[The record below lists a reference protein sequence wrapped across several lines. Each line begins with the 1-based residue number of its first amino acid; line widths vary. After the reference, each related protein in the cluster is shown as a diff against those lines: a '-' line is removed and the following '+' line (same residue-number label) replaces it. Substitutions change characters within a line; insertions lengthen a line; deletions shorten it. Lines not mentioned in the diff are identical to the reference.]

1 MTRGTEA
8 EPRRIVGTTLL
19 PGGEIRLALIS
30 VRDGRITAVAAALTP
45 PEERALRR
53 TPGLVR
59 LRDEEILAPAFND
72 IHCHGAGGGAA
83 DGGLDGLA
91 RMAGALLAHGVGG
104 FLATVMTAPIPALRT
119 AALAVA
125 GRMVDRAAAGST
137 VLGLHL
143 EGPAL
148 SPVRSAGHDP
158 AALVEPAVLD
168 AALASEAV
176 AWRAVRLVT
185 LAPELPGG
193 LELIRRLAAA
203 GIATSVGHTDASAEV
218 ASGAYAAGARS
229 TTHLF
234 NGMPPFLHR
243 SPGPV
248 GAALADAPF
257 IELIADGV
265 HVDRRILAPIARAIG
280 ADRLIFVSDAVP
292 LAGSRLRRVPVPGS
306 VVLVRGGMAVHPDG
320 TLAGGRLLLDGI
332 VGSAVLAGIPL
343 SDALRA
349 ASENPATLLGLVDR
363 GAVKVG
369 ARADLVI
376 VSRAGRLRQVMVSG
390 A

>member
-1 MTRGTEA
+1 MIGRTDA
-8 EPRRIVGTTLL
+8 APMRIVGTTLL
-19 PGGEIRLALIS
+19 PGGEIRLALIFM
-30 VRDGRITAVAAALTP
+30 RDGRIEAVAAALTP
-45 PEERALRR
+45 PEERALQR
-53 TPGLVR
+53 TPGVVR
-59 LRDEEILAPAFND
+59 LRADEILAPAFID

-83 DGGLDGLA
+83 DGGLDGLG
-91 RMAGALLAHGVGG
+91 RMAGALLAHGVAG
-104 FLATVMTAPIPALRT
+104 FLATVMTAPIPELRT

-158 AALVEPAVLD
+158 AALVDPAALD
-168 AALASEAV
+168 AALASEPA

-193 LELIRRLAAA
+193 PELIRRLAAA
-203 GIATSVGHTDASAEV
+203 GIAASVGHTDASAEV
-218 ASGAYAAGARS
+218 ASGAYMAGARS

-234 NGMPPFLHR
+234 NGMPPLLHR
-243 SPGPV
+243 SPGSV

-280 ADRLIFVSDAVP
+280 AGRLILVSDAVP

-306 VVLVRGGMAVHPDG
+306 VVVVRGGMAVHPDG

-332 VGSAVLAGIPL
+332 VGSAVRAGIPL

-376 VSRAGRLRQVMVSG
+376 VSRAGRLRRVMVAG

>member
-1 MTRGTEA
+1 M
-8 EPRRIVGTTLL
+8 RIVGTTLL
-19 PGGEIRLALIS
+19 PGGELRLALVS
-30 VRDGRITAVAAALTP
+30 LRDGRIETVAPASTR
-45 PEERALRR
+45 PEERALRSAL
-53 TPGLVR
+53 GVVR
-59 LRDEEILAPAFND
+59 LRADEVLAPAFID
-72 IHCHGAGGGAA
+72 VHCHGAGGGGA
-83 DGGLDGLA
+83 DGGLDGLT
-91 RMAGALLAHGVGG
+91 RMAGALLAHGVGA

-119 AALAVA
+119 TALAVA
-125 GRMVDRAAAGST
+125 ERMADPAAAGAT
-137 VLGLHL
+137 VLGIHL

-158 AALVEPAVLD
+158 TALVDPAALDAV
-168 AALASEAV
+168 LASEPA
-176 AWRAVRLVT
+176 AWLAVRLVT

-193 LELIRRLAAA
+193 LELIRRLVPV
-203 GIATSVGHTDASAEV
+203 GIFVSVGHTDAPAEV
-218 ASGAYAAGARS
+218 ASAAYAAGARS

-234 NGMPPFLHR
+234 NGMPPLLHR

-265 HVDRRILAPIARAIG
+265 HVDRRILAPIARAVG
-280 ADRLIFVSDAVP
+280 SDRLMFVSDAVP

-306 VVLVRGGMAVHPDG
+306 SVVVRGATAVHPDG

-332 VGSAVLAGIPL
+332 VGSAVRAGIPL

-349 ASENPATLLGLVDR
+349 ASENPAKMLGAVDR
-363 GAVKVG
+363 GAVKAG

-376 VSRAGRLRQVMVSG
+376 VSLAGRLRRVIVAG

>member
-1 MTRGTEA
+1 MTAGTEVTHM
-8 EPRRIVGTTLL
+8 RIVGTTLL
-19 PGGEIRLALIS
+19 PDGELRLALVS
-30 VRDGRITAVAAALTP
+30 LRNGRIEAVAPASTP

-53 TPGLVR
+53 ALGVVR
-59 LRDEEILAPAFND
+59 LRADEILAPAFID
-72 IHCHGAGGGAA
+72 VHCHGAGGGGA

-91 RMAGALLAHGVGG
+91 RMASALLAHGVGA
-104 FLATVMTAPIPALRT
+104 FLATVMSAPIPAVRT
-119 AALAVA
+119 TALAVA
-125 GRMVDRAAAGST
+125 ERMADPAAAGST
-137 VLGLHL
+137 VLGVHL

-158 AALVEPAVLD
+158 TALVDPTALD
-168 AALASEAV
+168 AVLASEPA

-193 LELIRRLAAA
+193 LELIRRLAAV
-203 GIATSVGHTDASAEV
+203 GIFVSVGHTDASAEV
-218 ASGAYAAGARS
+218 ASAAYAAGARS

-234 NGMPPFLHR
+234 NGMPPLLHR

-265 HVDRRILAPIARAIG
+265 HVDRSILAPIARAVG

-292 LAGSRLRRVPVPGS
+292 FAGSRLRRVPVPGS
-306 VVLVRGGMAVHPDG
+306 VVVVRGEKAVHPDG
-320 TLAGGRLLLDGI
+320 TLAGGRLLLDRI
-332 VGSAVLAGIPL
+332 VGSAVRAGIPL

-349 ASENPATLLGLVDR
+349 ASENPAKMLGVVDR
-363 GAVKVG
+363 GAVKVD

-376 VSRAGRLRQVMVSG
+376 VSLAGRLRRVIVAG

>member
-1 MTRGTEA
+1 MAIRNETT
-8 EPRRIVGTTLL
+8 PMRIVGTTLL
-19 PGGEIRLALIS
+19 PGGELRLALVSI
-30 VRDGRITAVAAALTP
+30 RDGRIEAVAPAATRA
-45 PEERALRR
+45 EERALRR
-53 TPGLVR
+53 APGVVR
-59 LRDEEILAPAFND
+59 LRADAILAPAFID
-72 IHCHGAGGGAA
+72 VHCHGAGGGAA
-83 DGGLDGLA
+83 NGGPDGLT
-91 RMAGALLAHGVGG
+91 RMAGALLDHGVGA

-125 GRMVDRAAAGST
+125 ERMADPPAAGST
-137 VLGLHL
+137 VLGVHL

-158 AALVEPAVLD
+158 TALVDPTALD
-168 AALASEAV
+168 AVLASEPS

-193 LELIRRLAAA
+193 LELIRRLAAV
-203 GIATSVGHTDASAEV
+203 GISVSVGHTDASAEV
-218 ASGAYAAGARS
+218 AAAAYAAGARS

-234 NGMPPFLHR
+234 NGMPPLLHR

-248 GAALADAPF
+248 GAALAHAPF
-257 IELIADGV
+257 VELIADGV

-280 ADRLIFVSDAVP
+280 ADRLIFVSDALP
-292 LAGSRLRRVPVPGS
+292 LAGSRLRRVLVPGS
-306 VVLVRGGMAVHPDG
+306 SVVVRSITAVHADG

-332 VGSAVLAGIPL
+332 VDSAVRGGIPL

-349 ASENPATLLGLVDR
+349 ASENPAKLLGMVDR

-369 ARADLVI
+369 AWADLVI
-376 VSRAGRLRQVMVSG
+376 VSLAGRLRRVIAAG